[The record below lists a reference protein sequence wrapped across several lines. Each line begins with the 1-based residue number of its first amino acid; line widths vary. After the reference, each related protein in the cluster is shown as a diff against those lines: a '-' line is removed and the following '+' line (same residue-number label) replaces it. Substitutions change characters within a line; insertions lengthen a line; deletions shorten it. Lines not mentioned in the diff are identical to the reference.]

1 MERDKKKHPMLSLC
15 KPVTSGSKKG
25 CSKKC
30 SESLTNE
37 RRQEVY
43 DYYWS
48 LNEDKQHMNFT
59 HGRDNNTNSGKGR
72 EGTQQCFT
80 WRVTPERK

>member
-43 DYYWS
+43 DYCWS
-48 LNEDKQHMNFT
+48 LNEDKQHIWISHMVETITPIREKGEKVHNSVS
-59 HGRDNNTNSGKGR
+59 HG
-72 EGTQQCFT
+72 E
-80 WRVTPERK
+80 

>member
-43 DYYWS
+43 DYCWS
-48 LNEDKQHMNFT
+48 LNEDKQHLWISHMVET
-59 HGRDNNTNSGKGR
+59 
-72 EGTQQCFT
+72 
-80 WRVTPERK
+80 VTPIREKGEKVHKSVSHGE